1 MWNVQ
6 AGPTSGEDPG
16 LAPKPRAIDRNAPY
30 KRIAT
35 EEAWNIPEVLEAQV
49 RLLERPNAPDDS
61 SLRMAGM
68 FSKLP
73 ALQDQLMNIG
83 EQRIA
88 RMDELGID
96 KQLLLLTSPG
106 VQVLEPDEGTA
117 LARLANDRLAAA
129 CRRYPERFAGLTVF
143 APQDVKGAVAEIER
157 GMKSLSLNGA
167 VINSHF
173 RGHYLDEL
181 PYWPI
186 LEALEA
192 NDAALYIHLSLIHI

>member
-6 AGPTSGEDPG
+6 AGPTAGEDSG
-16 LAPKPRAIDRNAPY
+16 LAPPPRAIDRHAPY

-49 RLLERPNAPDDS
+49 RLLASPNAPDDS

-68 FSKLP
+68 VSKLP

-106 VQVLEPDEGTA
+106 VQVLEPEEG
-117 LARLANDRLAAA
+117 
-129 CRRYPERFAGLTVF
+129 
-143 APQDVKGAVAEIER
+143 I
-157 GMKSLSLNGA
+157 
-167 VINSHF
+167 
-173 RGHYLDEL
+173 
-181 PYWPI
+181 
-186 LEALEA
+186 
-192 NDAALYIHLSLIHI
+192 